1 MIRRPNFLAM
11 LALVALP
18 LGGCQ
23 SYHPAPVNAAA
34 MAVARQ
40 QRSADPE
47 AVRIEQARI
56 AATAPYD
63 ATRWTRL
70 SVMAALLIHN
80 PDVAAARAAIASAR
94 AQEKAARQAP
104 GATLTL
110 SSEYANDPSTS
121 SPWLLGGA
129 VDVPLDI
136 GGRRTARIT
145 SAALS
150 VAIARYDYADTL
162 WAARMQARRALA
174 DMLIASREAETGE
187 HLFAL
192 RNQQQAAMEKRLKAG
207 AVSRADLE
215 RVRADVASAAA
226 SVEDARGRV
235 TAARQALAAAIG
247 LSVEALGSIAFDW
260 SGFDDPAPDPTGN
273 EVVRDRSG
281 ATVARADVLKAI
293 AAYDQ
298 AESDLRG
305 EVAKQYP
312 AISITPGY
320 TWERGLTKLPLSV
333 GLVLPP
339 LDLNRHAIAA
349 AQSKRAEAGRK
360 LEAVVAAAN
369 AGLDSAIS
377 ECRLAR
383 AALARVR
390 EADLPIARRLAAQ
403 AEAQFRRGQIDR
415 TDWAAAQGGVPQA
428 QLTELAALA
437 RVHAADAALEDAL
450 RRPLEGPELMLNPG
464 ALEPNP

>member
-1 MIRRPNFLAM
+1 MIRGPFPFLL
-11 LALVALP
+11 LALAALP

-23 SYHPAPVNAAA
+23 SYRPAPLDAAA
-34 MAVARQ
+34 IAAARQ
-40 QRSADPE
+40 QRPADPE
-47 AVRIEQARI
+47 AVRAEQARI
-56 AATAPYD
+56 ASSASYD
-63 ATRWTRL
+63 PLHWTRL
-70 SVMAALLIHN
+70 SVLAALLVHN
-80 PDVAAARAAIASAR
+80 PDVAAARAAILSAK
-94 AQEKAARQAP
+94 AQERAARQAP

-110 SSEYANDPSTS
+110 SSEYANDPTTS

-129 VDVPLDI
+129 VDVPLDM

-145 SAALS
+145 SAAIGI
-150 VAIARYDYADTL
+150 AIARYDYADTL
-162 WAARMQARRALA
+162 WTARMQVRRALV
-174 DMLIASREAETGE
+174 DMLIAMREAEVGGQ
-187 HLFAL
+187 LFAF
-192 RNQQQAAMEKRLKAG
+192 RNQQQIAMEKRLQAG
-207 AVSRADLE
+207 AVARADLE

-226 SVEDARGRV
+226 SVEEAHGRAA
-235 TAARQALAAAIG
+235 AARQALAAAIG
-247 LSVEALGSIAFDW
+247 LPVEAIAPIAFDW
-260 SGFDDPAPDPTGN
+260 TGFDGPAPDPTGT
-273 EVVRDRSG
+273 VRDRIG
-281 ATVARADVLKAI
+281 ATVARADVLRAI

-312 AISITPGY
+312 AINIAPGY

-333 GLVLPP
+333 GLALPP

-349 AQSKRAEAGRK
+349 AQAKRAEAGRK

-369 AGLDSAIS
+369 AGLDGAIN

-403 AEAQFRRGQIDR
+403 ADAQFRQGQIGR
-415 TDWAAAQGGVPQA
+415 ADWVAAQGGVPQA
-428 QLTELAALA
+428 GLAELAALA

-450 RRPLEGPELMLNPG
+450 RRPLEGPELMLIPG
-464 ALEPNP
+464 ALEPDS

>member
-1 MIRRPNFLAM
+1 MIRRSIPLPVLALAM
-11 LALVALP
+11 LP
-18 LGGCQ
+18 LGACQ
-23 SYHPAPVNAAA
+23 SYRPAPIDAAA

-40 QRSADPE
+40 QRPADPE
-47 AVRIEQARI
+47 AVRTEQARI
-56 AATAPYD
+56 APGSAYD
-63 ATRWTRL
+63 AAHWTRL
-70 SVMAALLIHN
+70 SVLAAVLVHN
-80 PDVAAARAAIASAR
+80 PDVAAARAAIVSAM

-129 VDVPLDI
+129 IDVPLDI
-136 GGRRTARIT
+136 GGRRKARIT
-145 SAALS
+145 SAALN

-162 WAARMQARRALA
+162 WAARMQARRAMI
-174 DMLIASREAETGE
+174 DMMIATREAETGE
-187 HLFAL
+187 RLLTL
-192 RNQQQAAMEKRLKAG
+192 RSEQQAAMEKRLKAG
-207 AVSRADLE
+207 AVARADLE

-226 SVEDARGRV
+226 SLEDARGRM
-235 TAARQALAAAIG
+235 TAGRQVLAAAIG
-247 LSVEALGSIAFDW
+247 LPVEALAPIAFDW
-260 SGFDDPAPDPTGN
+260 SDFDGPAPDPVDG
-273 EVVRDRSG
+273 VQDRIG

-298 AESDLRG
+298 AESDLRA

-312 AISITPGY
+312 AINIAPGY

-333 GLVLPP
+333 GLALPP
-339 LDLNRHAIAA
+339 FDLNRHAIATA
-349 AQSKRAEAGRK
+349 RAKRAEAGQK

-369 AGLDSAIS
+369 AGLAGAIS

-390 EADLPIARRLAAQ
+390 TADLPIARRLAAQ
-403 AEAQFRRGQIDR
+403 ADAQFRLGKIDR

-428 QLTELAALA
+428 ELAEWAALA
-437 RVHAADAALEDAL
+437 RVQAADAALEDAL
-450 RRPLEGPELMLNPG
+450 RRPLEGPELMLQSG